1 MIMKALSGFCDI
13 LRQNRYTIITTYISL
28 YQPHTFTSKGD
39 CLMFNVL
46 IVDDESIQRES
57 IKDLISQYRFPFQVL
72 EAENGMSAERILVE
86 NAIDILITDVRM
98 PLMDGLALSKQAR
111 KMQQDLK
118 IVICSGYDEFEYA
131 RSAIRLGVVNYLLKP
146 LVREEFLQVME
157 DITQISPYGGDYQQE
172 SLESKVILQVKDYVK
187 DHYQRDISLSDAA
200 HDVYLSPGYLS
211 ILFKKETGENFSKY
225 LTDYRLRRASHLLQ
239 NSNMK
244 VNDIAVAV
252 GIDNHSYFAKLFKSK
267 FGVSPIQYRECGV
280 LHDRMDKEQVQ

>member
-1 MIMKALSGFCDI
+1 M
-13 LRQNRYTIITTYISL
+13 
-28 YQPHTFTSKGD
+28 
-39 CLMFNVL
+39 MFNVL
-46 IVDDESIQRES
+46 VVDDESVQREG
-57 IKDLISQYRFPFQVL
+57 IKDLISQYRFPFQVM
-72 EAENGMSAERILVE
+72 EAENGMSAERILVD
-86 NAIDILITDVRM
+86 NAIDILITDVKM
-98 PLMDGLALSKQAR
+98 PLMDGLELSKLAR
-111 KMQQDLK
+111 KVQQDLK

-146 LVREEFLQVME
+146 LVREEFLEVME

-172 SLESKVILQVKDYVK
+172 SLESKVIVQVKDYVK

-225 LTDYRLRRASHLLQ
+225 LTDYRLRRASHLLR

-280 LHDRMDKEQVQ
+280 PHDRVDQEQVQ